1 MIETGLNLA
10 AILQL
15 LNILGI
21 PAVALLWRISNQLT
35 AVQSVQLEHAR
46 RLQNLES
53 KKS

>member
-1 MIETGLNLA
+1 MHVDA
-10 AILQL
+10 MLQM

-35 AVQSVQLEHAR
+35 AVQSVQQEHAR

-53 KKS
+53 HKP